1 MASMPGE
8 RVSSRLRAVLATL
21 WRPLL
26 HGLTDRRL
34 RLFVAAFVIGQV
46 CDTVTTQAALSSG
59 RFAEANPIF
68 APALVTHPG
77 LATVLKL
84 GLALLVLTAAL
95 TKLAEP
101 RRRLVLFALAFISLE
116 APASNALHI
125 LGVL

>member
-1 MASMPGE
+1 MARTPAGHA
-8 RVSSRLRAVLATL
+8 VARLRAVLSTL
-21 WRPLL
+21 WHPLL

-34 RLFVAAFVIGQV
+34 RLFMAAFVIGQV

-77 LATVLKL
+77 LAAVLKL
-84 GLALLVLTAAL
+84 GLALLVLSAAL
-95 TKLAEP
+95 AKLAEP

-116 APASNALHI
+116 APASNALHM